1 MTHVLQRCQLI
12 DSKPVVE
19 DGLEGQLT
27 ISSNGVSFTAE
38 HDDYL
43 TQDDL
48 NSCGPIA
55 CAKVL
60 EELGLLRGHSDFKK
74 LREEV
79 SL

>member
-27 ISSNGVSFTAE
+27 ISSNGVYFTAE
-38 HDDYL
+38 HEDHL
-43 TQDDL
+43 AQDNL

-60 EELGLLRGHSDFKK
+60 EELGLLCGHSDFKK